1 MRRHELDP
9 VSLVFGFAF
18 AALGL
23 VFLLGGADQ
32 ALRLRWIWPLLLLG
46 LGAGILFDLAR
57 SNRRPEPDPALT
69 DRDADR
75 DPLPTDR
82 EDDLD
87 LRTDPEAAP
96 TDQDAP
102 PPRTG

>member
-75 DPLPTDR
+75 DPLPTGR